1 MKNTFSII
9 VVILVIIGGYFL
21 LNKNKEVQNISSTK
35 IGVLLPLSGSR
46 ADAGELSK
54 NAIEIAKEEISADK
68 ERKNKLEFIY
78 EDTKYEPQ
86 TAVSAATKLI
96 DLDKVHYIIGPGG
109 SSEALAV
116 APIVEKSKVV
126 LIVHGAQ
133 SDEISDA
140 GDYVFRIV
148 HNSRQEAPIF
158 AEFVSENMKGNKLH
172 FLAMN
177 TAAIDSY
184 LKNFT
189 PTFEAGGK
197 TIGKVE
203 KFDTKVIDFK
213 DLLIKLKSENPTDI
227 FILAVPK
234 QTGIILKQAGE
245 LGIKVKFWG
254 IGSEGSEIT
263 QIGGSMAEGYTYP
276 YSYDHTMAG
285 ERVKKFYDKYIEK
298 FGKQPDA
305 LAANAYDATY
315 LLSDCIE
322 KVGDNSE
329 KVKQCLYSVKDFEG
343 AGGKFSIDSKG
354 DAIKE
359 IFIKTV
365 KNGQFIK
372 LEQ

>member
-1 MKNTFSII
+1 MKNLVSII
-9 VVILVIIGGYFL
+9 VIVLVLVGGYFL
-21 LNKNKEVQNISSTK
+21 LNKIEAPSTSLK

-54 NAIEIAKEEISADK
+54 NAIEIAKEEINADR
-68 ERKNKLEFIY
+68 ERKNKLELIY

-116 APIVEKSKVV
+116 APVVEKAKVV
-126 LIVHGAQ
+126 LIIHGAQ

-148 HNSRQEAPIF
+148 HNTKQEAPIF
-158 AEFVSENMKGNKLH
+158 AKFVSGGMKGNKLH

-189 PTFEAGGK
+189 PTFEASGK

-203 KFDTKVIDFK
+203 KFDTKVVDFK

-245 LGIKVKFWG
+245 LGIKAKFWG
-254 IGSEGSEIT
+254 IGSEGTEIT
-263 QIGGSMAEGYTYP
+263 QIGGAMAEGYTYP
-276 YSYDHTMAG
+276 YSYDSTMTG

-315 LLSDCIE
+315 LLSDCVE
-322 KVGDNSE
+322 KVGDDPE
-329 KVKQCLYSVKDFEG
+329 KVKQCLYATKDFEG

-354 DAIKE
+354 DAIKD
-359 IFIKTV
+359 IFVKTIKD
-365 KNGQFIK
+365 GQFVK
-372 LEQ
+372 LEK